1 MMMATMGGGGLVWPG
16 LSHCGLGA
24 GGRDGEA
31 YDTKGED
38 CMLWLGSC
46 RGGSWPAAV
55 NSLCISGA
63 LGK

>member
-24 GGRDGEA
+24 GGGAGEA
-31 YDTKGED
+31 YDTQGEG
-38 CMLWLGSC
+38 CVPWLSSC
-46 RGGSWPAAV
+46 RVAGWPEAV
-55 NSLCISGA
+55 DSLCISGA

>member
-1 MMMATMGGGGLVWPG
+1 MWPG

-24 GGRDGEA
+24 GGGDGEA

-38 CMLWLGSC
+38 CRLWLGSC

-55 NSLCISGA
+55 DSLCISGT